1 MRNRPGLL
9 DNYLFPLDKIKVERT
24 KKGLDLSMKNIF
36 ILILLSFAPLAF
48 SKSDVCPRKSW
59 KISTM
64 EFSPS
69 DPYLVTVLGFSYGPE
84 VKRFIPKLSGAI
96 SRFYYEGSQSNSKV
110 TFFSTYYANEA
121 DAKEAYKHLSSRV
134 IGADLQKVLQKG
146 KQVVWFGGRGI
157 SKECLLQVY
166 DLESKRL

>member
-1 MRNRPGLL
+1 M
-9 DNYLFPLDKIKVERT
+9 
-24 KKGLDLSMKNIF
+24 KKY
-36 ILILLSFAPLAF
+36 LILFFISFAPFALGA
-48 SKSDVCPRKSW
+48 SDICPNQNW

-96 SRFYYEGSQSNSKV
+96 SRYYYEGSQSNSKV
-110 TFFSTYYANEA
+110 TFFSTYYANQS
-121 DAKEAYKHLSSRV
+121 DATEAYKHLSSRIV
-134 IGADLQKVLQKG
+134 GSELQKVLQKG
-146 KQVVWFGGRGI
+146 KQVIWFGGRGI
-157 SKECLLQVY
+157 SRECLLQVY